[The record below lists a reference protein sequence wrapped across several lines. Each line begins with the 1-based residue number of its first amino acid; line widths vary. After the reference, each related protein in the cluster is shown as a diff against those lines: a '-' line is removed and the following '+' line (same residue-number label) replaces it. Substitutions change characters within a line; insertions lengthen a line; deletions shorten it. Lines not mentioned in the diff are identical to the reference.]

1 MTDPVWTLNDST
13 LAALGLT
20 FAGGSFRSCG
30 VSEMRLQRACDF
42 DTATLFSFGAS
53 VLLARDGTPVFS
65 GKVTSNP
72 VAADGA
78 TEGQSLVITDAWAD
92 LATLVYQ
99 EPWAFGAGTVDLP
112 RAVVGLGYNAISHE
126 WERITAGAQIR
137 EVIAYAIA
145 NGVSIQA
152 GAFPTGELMIP
163 SEVANVTC
171 EEMIRL
177 CLKLHPDWIPFLDHS
192 STPPTFNV
200 VPTGTATVS
209 AFAVSELDSL
219 SVVHRT
225 DMLPDAV
232 RVVYELATTIDDE
245 VYRDVVIDKFPV
257 AGPDAGPRVIT
268 ATIPLAGMQM
278 QIQKSRVQTRTIPT
292 AVGEDADAYIKK
304 RFPAMAGVPLENFVV
319 QTWAL
324 SLVAEPD
331 AMPDPISE
339 QAPRLEVTNV
349 SEVPRELVK
358 GTLEDWMRRKVATVR
373 VDMTV
378 TAFSDATDAERKIIE
393 SLPTAFTIVATN
405 ATTKIYK
412 GITSWVPPEEVPTGI
427 AQDTYEAILAA
438 MTYQGSVTFTDRE
451 VGATSYHGRA
461 LNLTGG
467 PAAWAGMKAP
477 VHTVDFDVGTGRVD
491 IGFGPIPSLAP
502 ADFLELQRILR
513 FRPTKWWSFGPNGE
527 RGSNK
532 LGAESAPSAAGDTVS
547 GFDRPDCDRWKLPDP
562 PEQFQVHGIY
572 YDGAAW
578 KCRVK
583 QGMVCAIN
591 PEPGAVIAYIPTT
604 PGDTTEFTITSG
616 SEIWC
621 EVTTDKRDLASA
633 AEIIVTSGTDAHA
646 QPDPGGNTGLYHYKI
661 ADFETV
667 GGRVAVKT
675 QFHSGGPITHRPSRN
690 NRNADLIIHQYT
702 EDTDGVLTESGSP
715 IKMSFRQGLYV
726 GLDAGAADNLSE
738 FHAINLVEE

>member
-1 MTDPVWTLNDST
+1 MPDPVWTLNGST
-13 LAALGLT
+13 LAGLGLT
-20 FAGGSFRSCG
+20 LAGGSFRSYG

-42 DTATLFSFGAS
+42 DADPLLAFGAP
-53 VLLARDGTPVFS
+53 VILARDGVPVFS
-65 GKVTSNP
+65 GKVNSNP
-72 VAADGA
+72 VAAEGSS
-78 TEGQSLVITDAWAD
+78 EGQSLAITDAWAG
-92 LATLVYQ
+92 LITTIYQ
-99 EPWAFGAGTVDLP
+99 EPWGYGTGTVMLP
-112 RAVVGLGYNAISHE
+112 RAVVGLGYNSVSAE
-126 WERITAGAQIR
+126 WERITAGAQIKA
-137 EVIAYAIA
+137 VIDYAIA

-163 SEVANVTC
+163 SEVANVSC
-171 EEMIRL
+171 EEMIRI
-177 CLKLHPDWIPFLDHS
+177 CCKLHPDWIPFLDHS
-192 STPPTFNV
+192 TAPPTFHV
-200 VPTGTATVS
+200 VPTGTAAV
-209 AFAVSELDSL
+209 AGFDVSELDAL
-219 SVVHRT
+219 NVVHRT

-245 VYRDVVIDKFPV
+245 VFREVAIDKFPTD
-257 AGPDAGPRVIT
+257 GPDAGPRVIT

-292 AVGEDADAYIKK
+292 AVGAAADEYVQK
-304 RFPAMAGVPLENFVV
+304 RFPAMAAVDIDHFVV
-319 QTWAL
+319 QSWAL
-324 SLVAEPD
+324 ALVPEPD
-331 AMPDPISE
+331 PMPDPISL
-339 QAPRLEVTNV
+339 QAPRLEVTTV
-349 SEVPRELVK
+349 AEVPRELVK
-358 GTLEDWMRRKVATVR
+358 GTLEDWMRRKVAKVR
-373 VDMTV
+373 IDMSV
-378 TAFSDATDAERKIIE
+378 SILADATEEERKIIAT
-393 SLPTAFTIVATN
+393 LPTAIVVTATN

-427 AQDTYEAILAA
+427 ASDTYQAIVAA
-438 MTYQGSVTFTDRE
+438 MTYQGTVTLTDRE
-451 VGATSYHGRA
+451 IGATSYHGSA
-461 LNLTGG
+461 LNLAGG
-467 PAAWAGMKAP
+467 PTGWAGMRAP
-477 VHTVDFDVGTGRVD
+477 VHSVDFDVATGRVV
-491 IGFGPIPSLAP
+491 IGFGPIPALAP

-513 FRPTKWWSFGPNGE
+513 FRPTKWWSFAE

-532 LGAESAPSAAGDTVS
+532 LGAESSPSAAGDTVS
-547 GFDRPDCDRWKLPDP
+547 GLDQPELDKWSLPPAPKQFD
-562 PEQFQVHGIY
+562 VHSIY
-572 YDGAAW
+572 LNGATW

-621 EVTTDKRDLASA
+621 EVTTDKWDLPSA

-702 EDTDGVLTESGSP
+702 EDTDGVMTVSGSP

-738 FHAINLVEE
+738 FNAINLVEE

>member
-1 MTDPVWTLNDST
+1 
-13 LAALGLT
+13 
-20 FAGGSFRSCG
+20 
-30 VSEMRLQRACDF
+30 
-42 DTATLFSFGAS
+42 
-53 VLLARDGTPVFS
+53 
-65 GKVTSNP
+65 
-72 VAADGA
+72 
-78 TEGQSLVITDAWAD
+78 
-92 LATLVYQ
+92 
-99 EPWAFGAGTVDLP
+99 
-112 RAVVGLGYNAISHE
+112 
-126 WERITAGAQIR
+126 
-137 EVIAYAIA
+137 
-145 NGVSIQA
+145 
-152 GAFPTGELMIP
+152 MIP
-163 SEVANVTC
+163 SEVANVSC

-177 CLKLHPDWIPFLDHS
+177 CCKLHPDWIPFLDHS
-192 STPPTFNV
+192 TAPPTFNV
-200 VPTGTATVS
+200 VPTGTAAVAGFDVS
-209 AFAVSELDSL
+209 DLDAL

-245 VYRDVVIDKFPV
+245 VYRDVVIDKFPTT
-257 AGPDAGPRVIT
+257 GPDAGPRVIT

-292 AVGEDADAYIKK
+292 AVGTAADEYIKK
-304 RFPAMAGVPLENFVV
+304 RFPAMAAVDIDHFVV
-319 QTWAL
+319 QSWAL

-331 AMPDPISE
+331 PMPDPISL
-339 QAPRLEVTNV
+339 QAPRLEVTTV
-349 SEVPRELVK
+349 AEVPRELVK
-358 GTLEDWMRRKVATVR
+358 GTLEDWMRRKVAMVR

-378 TAFSDATDAERKIIE
+378 TALSDATDAERKIIE
-393 SLPTAFTIVATN
+393 SLPTAFTLTATN

-427 AQDTYEAILAA
+427 AQDTYQAILAA
-438 MTYQGSVTFTDRE
+438 MTYQGRVVLTDRE

-467 PAAWAGMKAP
+467 PAAWTGMKAP
-477 VHTVDFDVGTGRVD
+477 IHTVDFDVGTGRVE

-513 FRPTKWWSFGPNGE
+513 FRPTKWWSFDE
-527 RGSNK
+527 RASNK
-532 LGAESAPSAAGDTVS
+532 LGADDAPSAAGDTVT
-547 GFDRPDCDRWKLPDP
+547 GFDQPEHDRITLADP
-562 PEQFQVHGIY
+562 PEQFDVHSIY
-572 YDGAAW
+572 LNGATW

-604 PGDTTEFTITSG
+604 PGDTTEFTITAG

-633 AEIIVTSGTDAHA
+633 AVIIVTSGTDAHA

-675 QFHSGGPITHRPSRN
+675 QYHSGGPITHRPSRN